1 MYSDNKEKTQNDN
14 TCQNEFQTEDIAENY
29 ETDTEE
35 NQESGDDEVDLVID
49 QNLTNLSTEGGPA
62 RPDVIKN
69 NDWLYDE
76 WKCWAVYLVLL

>member
-14 TCQNEFQTEDIAENY
+14 TGKNEFQTEDIAENY

-35 NQESGDDEVDLVID
+35 NQESGDDEVDLTIN
-49 QNLTNLSTEGGPA
+49 QNLTNLSTDGDPA

-69 NDWLYDE
+69 NNRLYE
-76 WKCWAVYLVLL
+76 

>member
-14 TCQNEFQTEDIAENY
+14 TGKNEFQTEDIAENY

-35 NQESGDDEVDLVID
+35 NQESGDDEVDLTID
-49 QNLTNLSTEGGPA
+49 QNLTNLSTDGDPA

-69 NDWLYDE
+69 NNRLYE
-76 WKCWAVYLVLL
+76 

>member
-14 TCQNEFQTEDIAENY
+14 TGKNEFQTEDIAENY

-35 NQESGDDEVDLVID
+35 NQESGDDEVNLTID
-49 QNLTNLSTEGGPA
+49 QNLTNLSTDGDPA

-69 NDWLYDE
+69 NNRLYE
-76 WKCWAVYLVLL
+76 

>member
-14 TCQNEFQTEDIAENY
+14 TGKNEFQTEDIAENY

-35 NQESGDDEVDLVID
+35 NQESGDDEVDLTID
-49 QNLTNLSTEGGPA
+49 QNLTNLSTDGDPA

-69 NDWLYDE
+69 NNRLYE
-76 WKCWAVYLVLL
+76 WKYAG

>member
-14 TCQNEFQTEDIAENY
+14 TGKNEFQTEDIAENY

-35 NQESGDDEVDLVID
+35 NQESGDDEVDLTID
-49 QNLTNLSTEGGPA
+49 QNLTNLSTDGDPA

-69 NDWLYDE
+69 NRLYE
-76 WKCWAVYLVLL
+76 

>member
-14 TCQNEFQTEDIAENY
+14 TGKNEFQTEDIAENY

-35 NQESGDDEVDLVID
+35 NQESRDDEVDLTID
-49 QNLTNLSTEGGPA
+49 QNLTNLSTDGDPA

-69 NDWLYDE
+69 NNRLYE
-76 WKCWAVYLVLL
+76 

>member
-14 TCQNEFQTEDIAENY
+14 TGKNEFQTEDIAENY

-35 NQESGDDEVDLVID
+35 NQESRDDEVDLTID
-49 QNLTNLSTEGGPA
+49 QNLTNLSTDGDPA

-69 NDWLYDE
+69 NNRLYE
-76 WKCWAVYLVLL
+76 WKYAG